1 MNYALAYE
9 HRLDAARC
17 MMMQAV
23 LEGRGCGHAC
33 HEYYQSRRRD
43 DVPSH
48 LPQRELE
55 EMSRDGSRWL
65 LEWCGAETDSLSR
78 ERAWRDRPPV

>member
-9 HRLDAARC
+9 HRLDAARR
-17 MMMQAV
+17 MIRQAV

-48 LPQRELE
+48 LPERVGG
-55 EMSRDGSRWL
+55 DVTRW
-65 LEWCGAETDSLSR
+65 EQVATGVVWCGDGLSQPRESL
-78 ERAWRDRPPV
+78 A